1 MKNMKEWISDIIGNP
16 KRRAIPIMTHP
27 GIEYVGKSV
36 KEAVT
41 NGNIHFEAIHALDKM
56 YPSSA
61 CTVIMDLTVE
71 AEAFGAE
78 VIFPE
83 DEIPTVTGR
92 LLTDN
97 ESIGRLT
104 IPDMSAGR
112 IQQYLL
118 ANKLAAGQ
126 ITDKPV
132 FGGCI
137 GPFSLAGRLFDLS
150 EFMMACYCET
160 ETAKMLLSKCK
171 DFLKEYCGEIKKQ
184 GANGIIIAEPA
195 AGLLS
200 PEGCEEF
207 SSVYIKEI
215 VDTVQDDYFAVILH
229 NCGNKG
235 HCTDAMIMTGA
246 YGYHFGNQMDMV
258 TALEQC
264 PNDVLVMGNLDPS
277 GLFKSASAGDMRKA
291 TIELLE
297 KTSQYPNFVL
307 SSGCDTPPHTPQENI
322 QAFYEALNEFNKA
335 REF

>member
-1 MKNMKEWISDIIGNP
+1 MKEWIYDVIGDP
-16 KRRAIPIMTHP
+16 QRRAIPIMTHP
-27 GIEYVGKSV
+27 GIEYIGKSV

-41 NGNIHFEAIHALDKM
+41 NGDIHFDAIQALDKM
-56 YPSSA
+56 YPSAA

-92 LLTDN
+92 LLCDN
-97 ESIGRLT
+97 DSVEKLIV
-104 IPDMSAGR
+104 PDMFAGR

-118 ANKLAAGQ
+118 ANKLAAEN

-150 EFMMACYCET
+150 EFMMACYCEPD
-160 ETAKMLLSKCK
+160 TAKALLSKCK
-171 DFLKEYCGEIKKQ
+171 DFLKNYCGEIKKQ
-184 GANGIIIAEPA
+184 GADGVIIAEPA

-207 SSVYIKEI
+207 SSAYIKEI
-215 VDTVQDDYFAVILH
+215 VDVVQDEYFAVILH

-235 HCTDAMIMTGA
+235 HCTDAMVATGA
-246 YGYHFGNQMDMV
+246 YGYHFGNQIDML

-264 PNDVLVMGNLDPS
+264 PKDVLVMGNLDPS
-277 GLFKSASAGDMRKA
+277 GLFKNSSSEELYKA
-291 TIELLE
+291 TKELLE
-297 KTSQYPNFVL
+297 KTAHYQNFVL
-307 SSGCDTPPHTPQENI
+307 SSGCDIPPHIPEENI
-322 QAFYEALNEFNKA
+322 HAFYNALKEFNKG
-335 REF
+335 

>member
-1 MKNMKEWISDIIGNP
+1 MKEWISDVIGDP

-27 GIEYVGKSV
+27 GIEYIGKSV
-36 KEAVT
+36 REAVT
-41 NGNIHFEAIHALDKM
+41 NGNIHFDAIRTLDKM
-56 YPSSA
+56 YPSAA

-92 LLTDN
+92 LLCDN

-104 IPDMSAGR
+104 VPDMSAGR
-112 IQQYLL
+112 IRQYLL
-118 ANKLAAGQ
+118 ANKLAAGN

-150 EFMMACYCET
+150 EIMMACYCEPD
-160 ETAKMLLSKCK
+160 TAKALLSKCK
-171 DFLKEYCGEIKKQ
+171 DFLKNYCGEIKKQ
-184 GANGIIIAEPA
+184 GADGVIIAEPA

-200 PEGCEEF
+200 PEGCGEF
-207 SSVYIKEI
+207 SSAYIKEI
-215 VDTVQDDYFAVILH
+215 VDAVQDDYFAVILH

-235 HCTDAMIMTGA
+235 HCTNAMVATGA
-246 YGYHFGNQMDMV
+246 YGYHFGNQIDMV

-264 PNDVLVMGNLDPS
+264 PKDVLVMGNLDPS
-277 GLFKSASAGDMRKA
+277 GLFKNSSSEELYKA
-291 TIELLE
+291 TKELLE
-297 KTSQYPNFVL
+297 KTAHYPNFVL
-307 SSGCDTPPHTPQENI
+307 SSGCDIPPHIPVENI
-322 QAFYEALNEFNKA
+322 HAFYNALKEFNLKG
-335 REF
+335 